1 MNMSFAPT
9 PDYKKQ
15 SELAYTQISNI
26 IKSAAA
32 GHTNINNC
40 TLSDLAEKVNV
51 NLTLPQKIVLVN
63 YWFIDN
69 SNLYT
74 TQDGCN
80 AYFYSLNKSKTGIT
94 YDTTTGLFMHETITG
109 ELFEYNLNDEVVLKT
124 KSDAYYLL
132 DYSYITS
139 TNQSQE

>member
-15 SELAYTQISNI
+15 SELVYTQISNI
-26 IKSAAA
+26 IKNAAS
-32 GHTNINNC
+32 GHADINNC

-74 TQDGCN
+74 TQDGYN
-80 AYFYSLNKSKTGIT
+80 AYFYSLDKSKTGIT
-94 YDTTTGLFMHETITG
+94 YNATTGLFMHETINAD
-109 ELFEYNLNDEVVLKT
+109 LFEYNLNDEVFLKT
-124 KSDAYYLL
+124 KSDDYYLL
-132 DYSYITS
+132 DFSTI

>member
-1 MNMSFAPT
+1 MSFTPT

-32 GHTNINNC
+32 GHTDINNF
-40 TLSDLAEKVNV
+40 TSSDLAEKINV
-51 NLTLPQKIVLVN
+51 KLTLLQKIVLVN

-74 TQDGCN
+74 TQDGYN
-80 AYFYSLNKSKTGIT
+80 AYFYSLDNSKTGIT
-94 YDTTTGLFMHETITG
+94 YDTTTGLFMRETITG

-132 DYSYITS
+132 DYSYSTA
-139 TNQSQE
+139 TNQAQE